1 MKAPASASA
10 LRPASSF
17 AFHRGQARAARQRF
31 AGVAQTHDQRD
42 REPTPGTV
50 AADGDVR
57 RRDFLPAQEPPGSG
71 GILKRRRKLVLRRQA
86 IAHSQGA
93 DAGCPARFAHHAPVA
108 GDGAGAIAA
117 AMKEHQDAGSIAS
130 RPIDHS
136 PARPPPRSTA
146 SKRTSLAGGQ
156 TVPTSSRR
164 ARRSTQPTGLGL
176 APSSARMAPISG
188 SATLLATSAIRAP
201 SPRWREWW

>member
-130 RPIDHS
+130 RHNRPFAREAPAEIRRFETNVACRRPDCADFIEACAPLYPANRPGPGSKQRTDGPDFRIGH
-136 PARPPPRSTA
+136 PARH
-146 SKRTSLAGGQ
+146 
-156 TVPTSSRR
+156 
-164 ARRSTQPTGLGL
+164 
-176 APSSARMAPISG
+176 
-188 SATLLATSAIRAP
+188 
-201 SPRWREWW
+201 